1 MNSKRI
7 VLTIAGAVG
16 IAGLA
21 NADERSIRYV
31 DLESNEVVEVRH
43 SPLPGKAASL
53 LPADGEWKL
62 VWHDE
67 FDGAEI
73 DKTKWMCRESFWG
86 EDFPAFAHDFKG
98 VEMTGETIM
107 RARQAKFK

>member
-1 MNSKRI
+1 MAI
-7 VLTIAGAVG
+7 VRSEALAIATVMVGAA
-16 IAGLA
+16 ISGLA
-21 NADERSIRYV
+21 AAEERPIKFV

-86 EDFPAFAHDFKG
+86 RTSRRSP
-98 VEMTGETIM
+98 TTS
-107 RARQAKFK
+107 RALR